1 MKILPLLVSTF
12 SIVIATSTAFAADP
26 IPPPPTEVVVVD
38 HTTTERAFALG
49 QPMIVNS
56 SYRVQAGRRVMPGEV
71 EVHEHDTDIFYVLE
85 GTATFVTGGKVSDPK
100 TTGPGE
106 TRGKAITGGE
116 PRHLVK
122 GDVIV
127 IPAGVPH
134 WFTEVGGTF
143 LYFVVKVTR

>member
-1 MKILPLLVSTF
+1 LSLLL
-12 SIVIATSTAFAADP
+12 STATAVAADP
-26 IPPPPTEVVVVD
+26 IPPPPTEVVTVD
-38 HTTTERAFALG
+38 HTTVDRAFALG

-56 SYRVQAGRRVMPGEV
+56 SFRVQAGRRVMPGEV
-71 EVHEHDTDIFYVLE
+71 ELHEHDTDIFYVLE
-85 GTATFVTGGKVSDPK
+85 GTATFVTGGKISEGK

-106 TRGKAITGGE
+106 TRGKAIIGGE